1 MGTAGTIIGLLILV
15 IIVVIAW
22 GYIQNFIVEILL
34 TGDRLGTAI
43 FTSEELE
50 ATPTSEEMVCDL
62 RVTVFAT
69 IDERGIPFFGEVF
82 VKVPDS
88 SGEVKRYFWTD
99 CSPAKATSL
108 FSLLDISENLNEA
121 LDNLGQ
127 LAFFTPED
135 KISVNIRLT
144 DPKTGDII
152 DRFNRPSLVKEITGL
167 ETRTTPFDVQQS
179 FFIANVPHRDYDL
192 EIFWFRAIN
201 ELPVGTPFVDEVCQ
215 FTKTTCLVIR

>member
-50 ATPTSEEMVCDL
+50 ATPTSDEMVCDL

-69 IDERGIPFFGEVF
+69 IDERVLFDVF
-82 VKVPDS
+82 VKIPDS
-88 SGEVKRYFWTD
+88 TGEVKRYFWTD

-121 LDNLGQ
+121 LGNLGQ
-127 LAFFTPED
+127 LAVFSPED
-135 KISVNIRLT
+135 KIGVSIRLT

-152 DRFNRPSLVKEITGL
+152 DKFNRPNLEKAITGL
-167 ETRTTPFDVQQS
+167 ESRSTPFDVQQS
-179 FFIANVPHRDYDL
+179 FFISNVPHRDYDL

-201 ELPVGTPFVDEVCQ
+201 ELPIGTPFVDEVCQ

>member
-1 MGTAGTIIGLLILV
+1 MGIGGTIIGLLILI

-22 GYIQNFIVEILL
+22 GYIQNFIVEILI

-69 IDERGIPFFGEVF
+69 IDERFFLDVF

-121 LDNLGQ
+121 LGNLGQ
-127 LAFFTPED
+127 LAFFGEED
-135 KISVNIRLT
+135 VLTVKIRLT

-152 DRFNRPSLVKEITGL
+152 DKFNRPNL
-167 ETRTTPFDVQQS
+167 EKKIGDLQNKNTPFDIQQQ
-179 FFIANVPHRDYDL
+179 FFIANIPHRDYDL
-192 EIFWFRAIN
+192 EIFYGRAIN
-201 ELPVGTPFVDEVCQ
+201 ELPIGTPFVDEVCQ

>member
-1 MGTAGTIIGLLILV
+1 MGALGTIIGLLILA
-15 IIVVIAW
+15 IIVIVAW
-22 GYIQNFIVEILL
+22 GFIQNFIVEILL

-62 RVTVFAT
+62 RVTIFAT
-69 IDERGIPFFGEVF
+69 IDERFPFEVF
-82 VKVPDS
+82 VKIPDS
-88 SGEVKRYFWTD
+88 EGQVKRYFWTD

-108 FSLLDISENLNEA
+108 LSLLDLSENLNEGIE
-121 LDNLGQ
+121 NLGKLQ

-135 KISVNIRLT
+135 KIGSSIRLV

-152 DRFNRPSLVKEITGL
+152 DKFNRSNLVKDVGL
-167 ETRTTPFDVQQS
+167 LEGKNTPFDVQVS
-179 FFIANVPHRDYDL
+179 YFIPNIPHRDYDL
-192 EIFWFRAIN
+192 EIFFFRAIN
-201 ELPVGTPFVDEVCQ
+201 NLPIGTPFVDEVCQ

>member
-1 MGTAGTIIGLLILV
+1 MGAGGTIIGLLILI

-69 IDERGIPFFGEVF
+69 VDERFPFDVF
-82 VKVPDS
+82 VRVPDS

-121 LDNLGQ
+121 LGNLGQ
-127 LAFFTPED
+127 LAFFSEED
-135 KISVNIRLT
+135 VITVNIRLT

-152 DRFNRPSLVKEITGL
+152 DKFNRGNL
-167 ETRTTPFDVQQS
+167 EKQIGDLQNKNTPFDIQQQ
-179 FFIANVPHRDYDL
+179 FFIPNVPHRDYDL
-192 EIFWFRAIN
+192 EIFYGRAIN
-201 ELPVGTPFVDEVCQ
+201 ELPIGTPFVDEVCQ

>member
-69 IDERGIPFFGEVF
+69 IDERFPFDVF
-82 VKVPDS
+82 VKIPDS

-108 FSLLDISENLNEA
+108 FSLLDISENISEGLG
-121 LDNLGQ
+121 NLGQ
-127 LAFFTPED
+127 LAVFSPED
-135 KISVNIRLT
+135 KIGVSIRLT

-152 DRFNRPSLVKEITGL
+152 DKFNRPNLEKAITGL
-167 ETRTTPFDVQQS
+167 ESKTTPFDAQQS
-179 FFIANVPHRDYDL
+179 FFIGNIPHRDYDL

-201 ELPVGTPFVDEVCQ
+201 ELPIGTPFVDEVCQ

>member
-50 ATPTSEEMVCDL
+50 ATPTSDEMVCDL

-69 IDERGIPFFGEVF
+69 IDERVLFDVF
-82 VKVPDS
+82 VKIPDS
-88 SGEVKRYFWTD
+88 TGEVKRYFWTD

-121 LDNLGQ
+121 LGNLGQ
-127 LAFFTPED
+127 LAVFSPED
-135 KISVNIRLT
+135 KIGVNIRLT

-152 DRFNRPSLVKEITGL
+152 DKFNRPNLEKAITGL
-167 ETRTTPFDVQQS
+167 ESRSTPFDVQQS
-179 FFIANVPHRDYDL
+179 FFISNVPHRDYDL

-201 ELPVGTPFVDEVCQ
+201 ELPIGTPFVDEVCQ

>member
-1 MGTAGTIIGLLILV
+1 MGVGGTIIGLLILV

-43 FTSEELE
+43 FTSQELE

-69 IDERGIPFFGEVF
+69 IDERFLLDVF
-82 VKVPDS
+82 VKIPDS
-88 SGEVKRYFWTD
+88 SGQVKRYFWTD

-121 LDNLGQ
+121 LGNLGQ

-135 KISVNIRLT
+135 KIGVEIRLN

-152 DRFNRPSLVKEITGL
+152 TKFNRPNLEKAITGI
-167 ETRTTPFDVQQS
+167 ENRNTPFDVQQE

-201 ELPVGTPFVDEVCQ
+201 ELPIGTPFVDEVCQ

>member
-1 MGTAGTIIGLLILV
+1 MGTAGTIIGLLILI

-69 IDERGIPFFGEVF
+69 VDERFPFDVF
-82 VKVPDS
+82 VRVPDS

-108 FSLLDISENLNEA
+108 FSLLDLSENISEGLG
-121 LDNLGQ
+121 NLGQ
-127 LAFFTPED
+127 LAFFSEED
-135 KISVNIRLT
+135 VITVNIRLT

-152 DRFNRPSLVKEITGL
+152 DKFNRGNL
-167 ETRTTPFDVQQS
+167 EKKIGDLENKNTPFDIQQQ
-179 FFIANVPHRDYDL
+179 FFIPNVPHRDYDL
-192 EIFWFRAIN
+192 EIFYGRAIN
-201 ELPVGTPFVDEVCQ
+201 NLPIGTPFVDEVCQ

>member
-1 MGTAGTIIGLLILV
+1 MGTAGTIIGLLILI
-15 IIVVIAW
+15 IIVVVAW
-22 GYIQNFIVEILL
+22 GFIQNFIVEILL

-69 IDERGIPFFGEVF
+69 VDERFPFEVF
-82 VKVPDS
+82 VKVPDGG
-88 SGEVKRYFWTD
+88 GEVKRYFWTD

-108 FSLLDISENLNEA
+108 FSLLDLSENILEGLGNLN
-121 LDNLGQ
+121 Q
-127 LAFFTPED
+127 LAFFSEED
-135 KISVNIRLT
+135 VITVNIRLT

-152 DRFNRPSLVKEITGL
+152 DKFNRGNL
-167 ETRTTPFDVQQS
+167 EKKIGDLENKNTPFDIQQQ
-179 FFIANVPHRDYDL
+179 FFIPNVPHRDYDL
-192 EIFWFRAIN
+192 EIFYGRAIN
-201 ELPVGTPFVDEVCQ
+201 NLPIGTPFVDEVCQ

>member
-1 MGTAGTIIGLLILV
+1 MGTLGTIIGLLILI
-15 IIVVIAW
+15 IIVVVAW
-22 GYIQNFIVEILL
+22 GYIQNFIIEILL

-69 IDERGIPFFGEVF
+69 VDERILFDVF

-108 FSLLDISENLNEA
+108 FSLLDLSENISEGLG
-121 LDNLGQ
+121 NLGQ
-127 LAFFTPED
+127 LAFFGEED
-135 KISVNIRLT
+135 FIRVNIRLT

-152 DRFNRPSLVKEITGL
+152 DKFNRGNL
-167 ETRTTPFDVQQS
+167 EKKIGDLENKSTPFDIQQQ
-179 FFIANVPHRDYDL
+179 FFIPNVPHRDYDL
-192 EIFWFRAIN
+192 EIFYGRAIN
-201 ELPVGTPFVDEVCQ
+201 NLPIGTPFVDEVCQ

>member
-1 MGTAGTIIGLLILV
+1 MGTAGTIIGLLILI

-69 IDERGIPFFGEVF
+69 VDERFPFDVF
-82 VKVPDS
+82 VRVPDS

-108 FSLLDISENLNEA
+108 FSLLDLSENISEGLG
-121 LDNLGQ
+121 NLGQ
-127 LAFFTPED
+127 LAFFSEED
-135 KISVNIRLT
+135 VITVNIRLT

-152 DRFNRPSLVKEITGL
+152 DKFNRGNL
-167 ETRTTPFDVQQS
+167 EKKIGDLENKNTPFDIQQQ
-179 FFIANVPHRDYDL
+179 FFIPNVPHRDYDL
-192 EIFWFRAIN
+192 EIFYGRAIN
-201 ELPVGTPFVDEVCQ
+201 ELPIGTPFVDEVCQ

>member
-1 MGTAGTIIGLLILV
+1 MGITGTIIGLLILI

-69 IDERGIPFFGEVF
+69 IDERFPFDVF

-121 LDNLGQ
+121 LGNLGQ

-135 KISVNIRLT
+135 KIGVSIRLT

-152 DRFNRPSLVKEITGL
+152 DKFNRGNLEKSITGL
-167 ETRTTPFDVQQS
+167 ETRTTPFDVQQD
-179 FFIANVPHRDYDL
+179 FFIPNVPHRDYDL

-201 ELPVGTPFVDEVCQ
+201 NLPIGTPFVDEVCQ
-215 FTKTTCLVIR
+215 FTKTTCLVPR

>member
-1 MGTAGTIIGLLILV
+1 MGTGGTIIGLLILV

-69 IDERGIPFFGEVF
+69 VDERFPFDVF

-121 LDNLGQ
+121 LGNFGQ
-127 LAFFTPED
+127 LAFFSEED
-135 KISVNIRLT
+135 VITVNIRLT

-152 DRFNRPSLVKEITGL
+152 DKFNRGNL
-167 ETRTTPFDVQQS
+167 EKKIGDLENKNTPFDIQQQ
-179 FFIANVPHRDYDL
+179 FFIPNVPHRDYDL
-192 EIFWFRAIN
+192 EIFYGRAIN
-201 ELPVGTPFVDEVCQ
+201 ELPIGTPFVDEVCQ